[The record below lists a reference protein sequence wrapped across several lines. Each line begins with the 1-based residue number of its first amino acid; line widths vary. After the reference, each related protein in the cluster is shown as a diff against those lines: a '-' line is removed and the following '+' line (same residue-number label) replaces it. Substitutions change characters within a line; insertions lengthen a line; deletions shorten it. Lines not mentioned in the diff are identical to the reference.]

1 MQLTESVV
9 IRLGAHFRADLLFP
23 NLFSH
28 PVDRQKKLYRLAVQD
43 PRNQQAVGDI
53 AKALSRYVDTCRL
66 QHIAATLPGEKK
78 QAKTRYERAKKLEI
92 YFTEQREKYHI

>member
-53 AKALSRYVDTCRL
+53 AKALSRYVDTC
-66 QHIAATLPGEKK
+66 KK

>member
-1 MQLTESVV
+1 MQLTESIV
-9 IRLGAHFRADLLFP
+9 IRLGEHYRAEALLP
-23 NLFSH
+23 NLFTL
-28 PVDRQKKLYRLAVQD
+28 PMEQQKKLYRLAVQD

-53 AKALSRYVDTCRL
+53 AKALSRYVDTC
-66 QHIAATLPGEKK
+66 KK